1 MVLQQFL
8 NHIDQNSLF
17 KPSERVLLAVSGG
30 LDSMVMLHLF
40 KEAGFSVGVAHCN
53 FQLRGEESNGDEAL
67 VNMICAELGVPFY
80 LKRFDTEVYAW
91 ERGISIQMAARD
103 LRYNFFEEV
112 MVADNYQW
120 LATAHHGNDSL
131 ETVLL
136 NLVRGTGIEGLT
148 GIAVKH
154 DKIIRPLLFTT
165 RASLE
170 EYAILHKL
178 QWREDSSNA
187 SDKYHRNLIRNQV
200 IPILKQINVNLEDG
214 FQHTIERLRGTS
226 GLQAMVLRK
235 FKKEAIHEQ
244 AGSTYI
250 DSARLKAMPRPAVV
264 LWELLKDKGFN
275 FDQCHDIMDV
285 RHQPGKIFYA
295 SNTQLA
301 IDRSHLIISEK
312 QDQEYI
318 EIQID
323 ESQIRATSTHTTL
336 EFQTVKKKDFNM
348 VKDLQLAQLDRDSV
362 TFPLTWRS
370 WKPGDQ
376 FVPLGMQHH
385 KKLSDFLID
394 MKVSIPDKSKVT
406 VLESGGKIIWV
417 TGYRI
422 DDRFKVTDKTER
434 LLIVKKL

>member
-8 NHIDQNSLF
+8 NHIDQNNLF
-17 KPSERVLLAVSGG
+17 KPTDRMLLAVSGG

-40 KEAGFSVGVAHCN
+40 KEAGFSIGVAHCN
-53 FQLRGEESNGDEAL
+53 FQLRGEESKGDEAL
-67 VNMICAELGVPFY
+67 VNMTCVELGIPFY

-91 ERGISIQMAARD
+91 EQGISIQMAARD
-103 LRYNFFEEV
+103 LRYNFFNEV
-112 MVADNYQW
+112 MLEHNYNW

-154 DKIIRPLLFTT
+154 DKIIRPLLFAT
-165 RASLE
+165 RHSLE
-170 EYAILHKL
+170 EYAVFRRL

-187 SDKYHRNLIRNQV
+187 SDKYYRNLIRNQV

-226 GLQAMVLRK
+226 ALQALVLNK
-235 FKKEAIHEQ
+235 FKEEAIHVK
-244 AGSTYI
+244 AGSVLI
-250 DSARLKAMPRPAVV
+250 DSVKLKAMPRPAVV

-275 FDQCHDIMDV
+275 FGQCHDIMDV

-295 SNTQLA
+295 THFQLA
-301 IDRSHLIISEK
+301 IDRSHFIISQK
-312 QDQEYI
+312 QNHEYS

-323 ESQIRATSTHTTL
+323 ESQLTVTLLHTTL
-336 EFQTVKKKDFNM
+336 EFETVKKRDFNL
-348 VKDLQLAQLDRDSV
+348 VKDLQLAQLDYDSI

-394 MKVSIPDKSKVT
+394 MKISVPDKSLVT
-406 VLESGGKIIWV
+406 VLESAGKIIWV

-434 LLIVKKL
+434 VLIIKKL

>member
-17 KPSERVLLAVSGG
+17 KPSDKVLLAVSGG

-40 KEAGFSVGVAHCN
+40 KEAGFSIGVAHCN

-67 VNMICAELGVPFY
+67 VNTTCVELGIPFY

-103 LRYNFFEEV
+103 LRYSFFEDV
-112 MVADNYQW
+112 ITAHNYNW

-154 DKIIRPLLFTT
+154 DKVIRPLLFAT
-165 RASLE
+165 RAALE
-170 EYAILHKL
+170 EYAAFRRLS
-178 QWREDSSNA
+178 WREDSSNA

-200 IPILKQINVNLEDG
+200 IPLLKQINVNLEDG

-226 GLQAMVLRK
+226 ALQALVLRK
-235 FKKEAIHEQ
+235 FKEEAIHEETD
-244 AGSTYI
+244 STYI
-250 DSARLKAMPRPAVV
+250 DIAGLNAMPQPAVV

-285 RHQPGKIFYA
+285 KHQPGKIFYA
-295 SNTQLA
+295 SHFQLA
-301 IDRSHLIISEK
+301 IDRSHFIISEK
-312 QDQEYI
+312 QNQEYI

-323 ESQIRATSTHTTL
+323 ENQSTVTLLHTTL
-336 EFQTVKKKDFNM
+336 ELQIVNKKDFNL
-348 VKDLQLAQLDRDSV
+348 VKDLQLAQLDCDSV
-362 TFPLTWRS
+362 MFPLTWRS
-370 WKPGDQ
+370 WKSGDQ

-394 MKVSIPDKSKVT
+394 MKISVPDKSRVT
-406 VLESGGKIIWV
+406 VLESDGKIIWV
-417 TGYRI
+417 TGHRI

-434 LLIVKKL
+434 VLIVKKL